1 MDNIR
6 KFFFSLRGRI
16 PRETYVD
23 AWAALLSAEI
33 AMTWLVSFLYLTGM
47 CSSDGGR
54 YIFPIYAVWI
64 AFTAIVYAS
73 QTVLAAHRLHVLG
86 RSGLWAV
93 LAPLATVLS
102 LLAWR
107 VLDEEMEEHWAAYT
121 GPGQDS
127 LGLGAGLMLLAGA
140 AFFVGQLIYLVIGL
154 LEDRAPTRHGNG

>member
-1 MDNIR
+1 MDNMR

-33 AMTWLVSFLYLTGM
+33 AMTWLVSFLYLTVM
-47 CSSDGGR
+47 CSSSDGGK

-73 QTVLAAHRLHVLG
+73 QTVLAARRLHTLG

-93 LAPLATVLS
+93 LAPLATALS
-102 LLAWR
+102 LLVWR
-107 VLDEEMEEHWAAYT
+107 VLDDEVEDHWAAYAT
-121 GPGQDS
+121 PGQDS
-127 LGLGAGLMLLAGA
+127 LGLGAGLMLLAGVA
-140 AFFVGQLIYLVIGL
+140 LLAGQLIYLFIGL
-154 LEDRAPTRHGNG
+154 LEDRPPARR